1 MKDSELALVAI
12 VLGLGL
18 FGLLAYFRS
27 IQPQPS
33 VAGGEVWEVQSD
45 KQGMPERVIVKRR

>member
-12 VLGLGL
+12 VLGLSF

-33 VAGGEVWEVQSD
+33 VARGEVWEVQSD
-45 KQGMPERVIVKRR
+45 KQGMPERVVVKRR